1 MIKNLLFVSILATL
15 FSGCIGGG
23 EKEEKWTSFIYP
35 DKENTKR
42 HVKSPMTFKSLKQ
55 CTEESVKQM
64 EILQLKDV
72 GLFKCG
78 LNCTYHEGMK
88 SEICAQMLAPSEK

>member
-1 MIKNLLFVSILATL
+1 MIKNLLFTTL
-15 FSGCIGGG
+15 IALLVSGCFGG

-42 HVKSPMTFKSLKQ
+42 HVKSPMTFATLEE
-55 CTEESVKQM
+55 CTKESIKQM
-64 EILQLKDV
+64 EILQLNDI

-78 LNCTYHEGMK
+78 LNCSYHEGMK
-88 SEICAQMLAPSEK
+88 TEICSKMLIPAEK